1 MQKLYFGVKLYSKQ
15 IVNFAGTGHPKKVAC
30 RNGKILS
37 YTGGGCTDCVYYIRD
52 GSTVGLHWLCISYQ
66 GMDLLYGIPP

>member
-30 RNGKILS
+30 RNEKILS
-37 YTGGGCTDCVYYIRD
+37 DTDCAVSINGGISFNLDY
-52 GSTVGLHWLCISYQ
+52 CI
-66 GMDLLYGIPP
+66 M